1 MLYLPDTMAHL
12 PGEKVINPHHKEVE
26 AEFDAQF
33 SKFMPHV
40 IELGLAET
48 MRKWDTGTC
57 KSCPVFHVTD
67 QMSSSA
73 GCLWSSQCLERLV
86 VCSCFRKS

>member
-1 MLYLPDTMAHL
+1 MSSFEPTMLYLPDTMA
-12 PGEKVINPHHKEVE
+12 PWPMEKVMNPHYKEVA

-48 MRKWDTGTC
+48 LRKWHSGTFE
-57 KSCPVFHVTD
+57 SYLIFHVTD
-67 QMSSSA
+67 
-73 GCLWSSQCLERLV
+73 
-86 VCSCFRKS
+86 